1 MSKPIHN
8 FSETELSMYVS
19 LPATNVRGLGYSR
32 DNIKPEPTHI
42 RIGYLVDEVLEGK
55 WIDHLSVRLWEFI
68 RDNHGNAV
76 SNLVDRVLKLEKPYH
91 GTH

>member
-55 WIDHLSVRLWEFI
+55 
-68 RDNHGNAV
+68 
-76 SNLVDRVLKLEKPYH
+76 
-91 GTH
+91 